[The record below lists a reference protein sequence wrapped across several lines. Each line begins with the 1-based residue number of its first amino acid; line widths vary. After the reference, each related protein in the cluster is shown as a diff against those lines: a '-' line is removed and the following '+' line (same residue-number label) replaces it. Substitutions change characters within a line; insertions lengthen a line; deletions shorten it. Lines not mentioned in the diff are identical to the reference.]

1 MVIYQGTSTDAEVSG
16 SLALVAVSCA
26 DNSVGVD
33 ERASAVVA
41 NTAQRNADDER
52 HVTLGSGDTTND
64 VLRSLL
70 PVLRE
75 LLGDGS
81 TVDEGRNRKGGE
93 DGLSVHVDG
102 GGIGTLK
109 RKAGR
114 SLS

>member
-1 MVIYQGTSTDAEVSG
+1 MVTYKGSSTNAEVSG
-16 SLALVAVSCA
+16 PLALVAVGCT
-26 DNSVGVD
+26 DNRVGVD
-33 ERASAVVA
+33 EGASAVVA

-64 VLRSLL
+64 VLGSLI

-93 DGLSVHVDG
+93 DGLGVHVDG

>member
-1 MVIYQGTSTDAEVSG
+1 MGSTD
-16 SLALVAVSCA
+16 
-26 DNSVGVD
+26 NRVGVD

-41 NTAQRNADDER
+41 KTAQRNADDER
-52 HVTLGSGDTTND
+52 QVTLGSGDTTND
-64 VLRSLL
+64 VISSL
-70 PVLRE
+70 

-81 TVDEGRNRKGGE
+81 AVDEGRNRKGGE